1 MRYRSV
7 SEPSLHGTV
16 ILQRTAVW
24 TQPKLI
30 TQCIELRPHR
40 EGGQNHRADKEM
52 EMWVWVKNSLWD
64 RRESE
69 QFRLGR
75 PENVLK
81 RFRRKREW
89 GGGGGGGVWERMGE
103 GEWQGT
109 SGKPL
114 WKVPGTIASPFTGQQ
129 RSSPMHARSLPQPV
143 TPTPLSSSNK
153 STPASLS
160 FSAAL
165 FFHKSVP
172 TAKTTHINST
182 SDRPNATYHLQIMRK
197 RVFNQKQTL
206 WDAGI
211 TCKHTNTQ
219 CTWHLFTPP
228 SVLLPGSEVH
238 QTHPVTTGG
247 HILSKLTRET
257 RIHSL
262 NAVRNA
268 EKTGWQCISYS

>member
-7 SEPSLHGTV
+7 SEPSLHGIV
-16 ILQRTAVW
+16 IPQRTAVW
-24 TQPKLI
+24 TQPTLI
-30 TQCIELRPHR
+30 TQCIELRPR
-40 EGGQNHRADKEM
+40 QEGGQNHRADKET

-75 PENVLK
+75 PEHVLK

-89 GGGGGGGVWERMGE
+89 GGTVWERERMGE

-114 WKVPGTIASPFTGQQ
+114 WKVPGTIAPPFTGQQ
-129 RSSPMHARSLPQPV
+129 RSSPMHAPFPP
-143 TPTPLSSSNK
+143 PTRYPHPPPSNK

-219 CTWHLFTPP
+219 CAWHLFTAP

>member
-7 SEPSLHGTV
+7 SEPSLHGIV
-16 ILQRTAVW
+16 IPQRTAVW

-30 TQCIELRPHR
+30 TQCIELRPRR
-40 EGGQNHRADKEM
+40 EGGQNHRADKET

-69 QFRLGR
+69 QFQLGR

-89 GGGGGGGVWERMGE
+89 GGTVWERERMGE

-114 WKVPGTIASPFTGQQ
+114 WKVPGTIAPPFTGQQ
-129 RSSPMHARSLPQPV
+129 RSSPMHAPFPP
-143 TPTPLSSSNK
+143 PTRYPHPLSSSNK

-219 CTWHLFTPP
+219 CAWHLFTAP

-257 RIHSL
+257 RIYSL